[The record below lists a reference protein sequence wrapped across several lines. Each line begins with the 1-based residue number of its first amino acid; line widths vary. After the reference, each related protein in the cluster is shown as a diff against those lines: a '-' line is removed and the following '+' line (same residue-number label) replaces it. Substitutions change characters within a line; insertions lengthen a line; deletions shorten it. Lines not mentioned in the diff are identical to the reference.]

1 MKSYLKL
8 FGAAGFGL
16 FACFANT
23 NAALSA
29 TEPKPIEIKGEII
42 DTWCYLSGV
51 MGGQDAVIGT
61 AHHTCALW
69 CAAGGIPVGVLDED
83 GQIYMVLKL
92 KGEDTLKQSDSIME
106 IQSDVI
112 TAKGPSL
119 FSMAEDFSAGSNAK
133 EFGLEEEV
141 KSTFSAKVVDMV
153 CEIAGDCT
161 DNCGNGERQLGLL
174 IREAGSDKWNK
185 ANRWTKEMGRT
196 QSMKPK
202 AKALG
207 SDETLVCKKQGRGNG
222 LFWFG

>member
-16 FACFANT
+16 FACFANI
-23 NAALSA
+23 NAASSA

-112 TAKGPSL
+112 TAKGL
-119 FSMAEDFSAGSNAK
+119 HYVRDGVNYLIVEDVIANDGISNFNHEDYGSVPPNS
-133 EFGLEEEV
+133 F
-141 KSTFSAKVVDMV
+141 
-153 CEIAGDCT
+153 
-161 DNCGNGERQLGLL
+161 
-174 IREAGSDKWNK
+174 
-185 ANRWTKEMGRT
+185 
-196 QSMKPK
+196 PK
-202 AKALG
+202 KYL
-207 SDETLVCKKQGRGNG
+207 SNQ
-222 LFWFG
+222 